1 MARIPLTHSPSLT
14 LKVTTLIAR
23 RVLGKVPDIALV
35 ALHHRGYAAAT
46 LAHESLASRWHTLSP
61 TDQAL
66 AVMSAAVE
74 VGCSWCVDFGY
85 WQFHHN
91 GVDPQKLNDVA
102 AAATSTAYSPA
113 ERLVIDYAAAMSR
126 TPVEVTDEMVEQL
139 REHFTDPQV
148 VELTALVALEN
159 QRSRM
164 NAALGLS
171 SQGFSDTCEVPPPAG
186 SFGAAATELAVA
198 ESV

>member
-1 MARIPLTHSPSLT
+1 MARITLTHPPSLT
-14 LKVTTLIAR
+14 LKLTTLVSKK
-23 RVLGKVPDIALV
+23 VLGKVPDIALV

-46 LAHESLASRWHTLSP
+46 VAHEALASRWRTLSP

-66 AVMSAAVE
+66 AVLSAAME

-85 WQFHHN
+85 WQFHHD
-91 GVDPQKLNDVA
+91 GVAPQKLNDIAFASSSEV
-102 AAATSTAYSPA
+102 YSAA
-113 ERLVIDYAAAMSR
+113 ERLVIEYAAAMSR
-126 TPVEVTDEMVEQL
+126 TPVEVTDEMVRQL
-139 REHFTDPQV
+139 REHFSDPQL

-171 SQGFSDTCEVPPPAG
+171 SQGFSDTCAVSPVAPSPATASALTG
-186 SFGAAATELAVA
+186 
-198 ESV
+198 